1 MDFEFTPDQ
10 KAVRD
15 RVAPLFSARDARTEL
30 LKLEAESD
38 VGQTRHLTCDW
49 LRRLGTTG
57 YLALGPASG
66 RRGEALA
73 LLAAQEVV
81 ARASGSLFLA
91 AEASARLF
99 GALVAA
105 QAAPALR
112 DELLPRLH
120 HGDLVGA
127 VGVAEAEPP
136 EGPAPLGLT
145 TEGRPEGRDVLVTGR
160 KLFVTNGPI
169 ADWIAVAGRLDGA
182 LAFFLVPRDA
192 SGELQGA
199 RVRMLGFDALTVSGL
214 ELRGVRIPRTHVL
227 GPFADTAPLDELR
240 VGEDLVLAVA
250 ALGLTQRTLDA
261 ATDHARRHR
270 RGGRP
275 IVKYQDVGFRLAEM
289 LTLAQTARLLC
300 CRAAWQLGAGDP
312 EAPVLVRCAKV
323 FVAEAAEKVASA
335 AVQITA
341 GEGFVRG
348 SQAERSWREAKYP
361 AIAGTTSELSR
372 LAIADALLARY

>member
-1 MDFEFTPDQ
+1 MDFEFTPEQ

-15 RVAPLFSARDARTEL
+15 RVAPLFAAKDARLEI
-30 LKLEAESD
+30 LKLDAESD
-38 VGQTRHLTCDW
+38 VGQLRRLTGDW
-49 LRRLGTTG
+49 LRRLGTSG
-57 YLALGPASG
+57 YLSLGPAAG
-66 RRGEALA
+66 RRAEALA
-73 LLAAQEVV
+73 LFAAQEVV
-81 ARASGSLFLA
+81 ARVSGSLFLA
-91 AEASARLF
+91 AEASARFF
-99 GALVAA
+99 GGLVAA
-105 QAAPALR
+105 HATPALR
-112 DELLPRLH
+112 EELLPRLH
-120 HGDLVGA
+120 HGDLIGA
-127 VGVAEAEPP
+127 VGIAEAEPP
-136 EGPAPLGLT
+136 KGPAPLGLA
-145 TEGRPEGRDVLVTGR
+145 TEGRPEGQDVILSGR

-169 ADWIAVAGRLDGA
+169 ADWFAIAGRLDGA

-214 ELRGVRIPRTHVL
+214 ELRDVRIPRANVL

-240 VGEDLVLAVA
+240 VVEDLVLAVS
-250 ALGLTQRTLDA
+250 ALGILQRTLDA

-275 IVKYQDVGFRLAEM
+275 IIKYQDVGFRLAEM
-289 LTLAQTARLLC
+289 LTLEQTARLLC

-323 FVAEAAEKVASA
+323 FVAEAAEQVASA
-335 AVQITA
+335 SVQITA

-348 SQAERSWREAKYP
+348 SQSEKSWREAKYP
-361 AIAGTTSELSR
+361 AIAGTTSELAR